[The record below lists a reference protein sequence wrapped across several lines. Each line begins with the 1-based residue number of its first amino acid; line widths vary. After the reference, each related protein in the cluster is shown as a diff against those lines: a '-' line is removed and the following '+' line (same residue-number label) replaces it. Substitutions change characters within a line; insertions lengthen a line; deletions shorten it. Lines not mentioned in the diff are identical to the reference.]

1 MLEVQKQS
9 LDRAI
14 KLLTSLAANNDIRWA
29 ISVGEEAYGNSG
41 LAITKPA
48 KSRGGLYKRGET
60 RDHYYPYLKDLQPG
74 ETAEIPFDRFDP
86 ATLSANV
93 GSAAGVMFGAGNYVT
108 CRVDTKQVI
117 QVLRIV

>member
-14 KLLTSLAANNDIRWA
+14 KLLTSLAPHTGMRWA
-29 ISVGEEAYGNSG
+29 ISVGEETYGN
-41 LAITKPA
+41 AEFAEAKPA

-60 RDHYYPYLKDLQPG
+60 RDHYYPYLKDLQAG
-74 ETAEIPFDRFDP
+74 ETVEIPFDRFDP

-108 CRVDTKQVI
+108 CRVDAKQVI